1 MVSQETIFNIV
12 HFKVRKERTESV
24 FKLSLHQRVVNVRQ
38 DRQAV
43 RLLAQALEPNL
54 PHRLAASDLGGVAGL
69 ERRHLGR
76 RGPEARH
83 LGLAVGGEDLAR
95 LLERLVR
102 QLLKG
107 EAARR
112 SDRLASAPRANG
124 HRALVHQLLLQLPRH
139 GVGVEIRRIR

>member
-1 MVSQETIFNIV
+1 MFC
-12 HFKVRKERTESV
+12 KVIAWKGRTESV
-24 FKLSLHQRVVNVRQ
+24 FEFSLDQRVVDIRQ

-54 PHRLAASDLGGVAGL
+54 PHRLAALDLCGVAGL

-76 RGPEARH
+76 RGLEARH

-107 EAARR
+107 EAARGP
-112 SDRLASAPRANG
+112 DRLASAPRADR
-124 HRALVHQLLLQLPRH
+124 HRTLVHQLLLQLPRD
-139 GVGVEIRRIR
+139 GVGVQVCRFR